1 MAETGIP
8 PAWVRCP
15 AQRWPPACYATFG
28 CIAAQRERAPRC
40 GRGTRCDPTE
50 DCNRMVTRRPLRPG
64 RGRRDRRHSGG
75 TPKQDQPTVGAA
87 WKYHVLPGRRTRR
100 PQCTCTRAERGA
112 GGYSGASAI
121 PRRGCWQHLTTAA
134 TEAVGNSCSN
144 GDGGDGDMVVWDFIS
159 ARPPPRRR
167 CARLLSHLPD
177 GGVALTALTPV
188 RSAATLWGG
197 GRGVSGVG
205 LGPLSRL
212 HRTI

>member
-1 MAETGIP
+1 MSFDWRLTRSPAVCTASAPTTPLMAETGIP

-100 PQCTCTRAERGA
+100 PQCTCTRA
-112 GGYSGASAI
+112 
-121 PRRGCWQHLTTAA
+121 
-134 TEAVGNSCSN
+134 AVSPNLP
-144 GDGGDGDMVVWDFIS
+144 VW
-159 ARPPPRRR
+159 
-167 CARLLSHLPD
+167 
-177 GGVALTALTPV
+177 
-188 RSAATLWGG
+188 
-197 GRGVSGVG
+197 VG
-205 LGPLSRL
+205 SD
-212 HRTI
+212 I